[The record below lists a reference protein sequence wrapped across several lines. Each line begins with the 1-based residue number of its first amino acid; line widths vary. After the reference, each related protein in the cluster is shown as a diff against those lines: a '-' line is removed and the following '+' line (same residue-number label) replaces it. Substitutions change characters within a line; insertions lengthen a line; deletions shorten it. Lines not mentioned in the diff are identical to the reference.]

1 MNSKLFLSLFCLCSI
16 TTLFAQ
22 PFYQDYDWDKNP
34 SYSNEGFSE
43 KSMASVKEKVV
54 TEFYF
59 NDEGGLVEYFLEHNV
74 YYLNSDDAIENYN
87 KIYLPHSS
95 DSNLEVTKARVILK
109 DGNIYDLDDSK
120 ILTATN
126 EETNK
131 TYKYFAFEGIEKGSY
146 IEYLYVVKRY
156 PSYKGKRL
164 NFQSSFQ
171 KNNVEFDLFA
181 PTNLIFKFKSYNE
194 LKEIENDTIIKDK
207 NRWFFK
213 IPKVK
218 ALERETLSAYNSH
231 KKYLIYA
238 LDQNTASRTTD
249 ITSYSSVSQNIYD
262 FYNKDISKKISSQLK
277 KFLNNIDYNENDS
290 DDQKI
295 KAIESYI
302 KTNIYLAE
310 ANSKKLSALEDILKD
325 KVANLRGII
334 QLYNAIFKQLDVKYE
349 FVYTCERN
357 YMLFDKNFEANNFLT
372 DVLFYFPKS
381 KAYMSPSETDSRFGF
396 PPAFLTDNY
405 GLFIKEVAIGD
416 FKSAVG
422 KIKYIKPVS
431 ADHTIDKMIIDV
443 KFDSDDISNININ
456 LKRSMTGYYALY
468 IHPYMDI
475 IKPED
480 KDEVIESYAKT
491 LDEDAIIS
499 SKKVNNEDPNLFGKK
514 PLEFVLDF
522 NSNTFVEKAGK
533 KYLFNVGHLIGPQ
546 TELYQEKE
554 RTLPVESEFQRS
566 YTRTIKVTIPEGYT
580 IANLDDI
587 NISNAYLNSKNVK
600 LMSFDSSYIL
610 KGNTLTIVA
619 DEHYRMNRVNTDIY
633 EEYRAVINS
642 AADFN
647 KITLIL
653 EPK

>member
-74 YYLNSDDAIENYN
+74 YYLNSDDAIEDYN

-131 TYKYFAFEGIEKGSY
+131 IYKYFAFEGIEKGSY

-310 ANSKKLSALEDILKD
+310 ANSEKLSALEDILKD

-357 YMLFDKNFEANNFLT
+357 YMLFDKDFEANNFLT

-405 GLFIKEVAIGD
+405 GLFIKEVTIGD

-499 SKKVNNEDPNLFGKK
+499 SKKVNNEDPKLFGKK
-514 PLEFVLDF
+514 PLEFILDF

-533 KYLFNVGHLIGPQ
+533 KYLFNVGDLIGPQ

-610 KGNTLTIVA
+610 EGNTLTIVA
-619 DEHYRMNRVNTDIY
+619 DEHYRMNHVNTDIY